1 MTPPPPKLT
10 EGTEIPLPPITG
22 TETAPVPEPMALTS
36 ASWGATVATAI
47 ENINS
52 IIYPQDWKTWSGLF
66 DLTLK

>member
-36 ASWGATVATAI
+36 ASWGATVATVTEKI
-47 ENINS
+47 EFKIKSFQS
-52 IIYPQDWKTWSGLF
+52 IIVMISNLE
-66 DLTLK
+66 

>member
-36 ASWGATVATAI
+36 ASWGATVATEI
-47 ENINS
+47 ES
-52 IIYPQDWKTWSGLF
+52 IKLII
-66 DLTLK
+66 